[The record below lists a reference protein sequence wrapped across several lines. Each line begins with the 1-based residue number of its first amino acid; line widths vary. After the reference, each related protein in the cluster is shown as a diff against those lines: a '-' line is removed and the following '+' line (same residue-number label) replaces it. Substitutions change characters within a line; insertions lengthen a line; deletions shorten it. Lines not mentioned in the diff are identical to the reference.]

1 MHLIFSLKSMSYS
14 AKSALALIATKGCPG
29 QAKMALWELRRVHLW
44 QVLGPI
50 KGYGDLYCVYKAG
63 VMEYFPDYFEG
74 IREKLGLNCNVMK
87 ESFSPL
93 QNLATI
99 EAHAG
104 NKGGRSTAF
113 LYFTYDRRLLIKTL
127 KQSELHYLKKT
138 FTNMH
143 RYYLSKEGEK
153 SLIARPLGMY
163 TLYFTWCRAIHVAIF
178 ENVMPPSS
186 TLTHIFDLKGS
197 TVNRNTLPLTT
208 PLSTI
213 SDLPPGPI
221 YKELDLKRSGKLI
234 GVSADTYQTIMK
246 QVVRD
251 SELLRNMRSMDYSL
265 LLGFS
270 TFEYNQIP
278 GHLAARAVVDQLS
291 NKVCFLAIID
301 YAQKYTM
308 QKRLEKITKRISTPR
323 LPAEAHSCVDP
334 DLYQSRFV
342 GFVKSLFTV
351 VDSEAELQEP
361 AKAI

>member
-1 MHLIFSLKSMSYS
+1 MHL
-14 AKSALALIATKGCPG
+14 
-29 QAKMALWELRRVHLW
+29 Q

-74 IREKLGLNCNVMK
+74 IREKLGLNCEVMK
-87 ESFSPL
+87 GSFSPL
-93 QNLATI
+93 ENLATM

-127 KQSELHYLKKT
+127 KQSELHYLQKT

-178 ENVMPPSS
+178 ENVMPPAS
-186 TLTHIFDLKGS
+186 TLSHIFDLKGS

-208 PLSTI
+208 PISAL
-213 SDLPPGPI
+213 SDLPSGPI

-234 GVSADTYQTIMK
+234 GVSAATYQMVIK

-265 LLGFS
+265 LLGLS
-270 TFEYNQIP
+270 RLECDQIP

-291 NKVCFLAIID
+291 SNVCYLAIID

-308 QKRLEKITKRISTPR
+308 RKRLEKITKRISTPR
-323 LPAEAHSCVDP
+323 LPVEAHSCVDP

-342 GFVKSLFTV
+342 EFVKSLFTV
-351 VDSEAELQEP
+351 VDSQAEPQEP
-361 AKAI
+361 VEAI